1 MPSSDTWM
9 TLGSPFDQRWRSI
22 VKARTLVLAV
32 HDHFLHKF
40 SSRTDQVDEDGNTSS
55 PDNME
60 DSWTLEYINILRL
73 QPIIEAFDDD
83 ASGFVSIAEVNRLAS
98 ARPRNWRSVSPTTS
112 SHLWWR

>member
-1 MPSSDTWM
+1 M
-9 TLGSPFDQRWRSI
+9 TLGSPLDQRWRSI

-83 ASGFVSIAEVNRLAS
+83 ASGFVSIAEVNRFAS
-98 ARPRNWRSVSPTTS
+98 ARPSDWRSVSPTA
-112 SHLWWR
+112 